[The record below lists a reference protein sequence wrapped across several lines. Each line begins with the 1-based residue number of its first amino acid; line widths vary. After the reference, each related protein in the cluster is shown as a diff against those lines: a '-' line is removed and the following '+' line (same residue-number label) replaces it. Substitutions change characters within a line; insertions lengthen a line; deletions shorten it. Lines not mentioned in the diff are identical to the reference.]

1 MNALLHDCGR
11 AFAPWGLLL
20 ACWCAAPAL
29 AQDMPLDPF
38 AKPPSLFTP
47 APEEVRTVAMAW
59 LAEQGAP
66 AAVLAEAEQIWD
78 PSHLEPLG
86 TVLLERL
93 AETIALVDPQA
104 RELVVLC
111 SKPRTTITVPA
122 GEWLH
127 DDSRPPLV
135 RNNLRLLYGRWL
147 SQEALYDEA
156 LRQISEL
163 APEDVIDPATLL
175 FHQAVAY
182 HRLVEKDPGMLALER
197 LLEDVA
203 DAPERYKSVAVL
215 MKSDLAS
222 VEVDSLDHI
231 ARRMDDIRRRL
242 ELGRAGQKVLDV
254 EEGVIESLDKMIEDL
269 EKQQQQQQ
277 QQQQAAGGA
286 PSSTP
291 MQDSKIAGAAGRGD
305 VTKRDIGSGSGWGA
319 LPPKEREEAL
329 QQIGK
334 DFPPHYRDVIEQYF
348 RKLASENEGG
358 GDLGQSP

>member
-1 MNALLHDCGR
+1 MTARLRQYTLAVAAISLMAMLPSAARLH
-11 AFAPWGLLL
+11 
-20 ACWCAAPAL
+20 
-29 AQDMPLDPF
+29 AQDLPADPF
-38 AKPPSLFTP
+38 AKPPTLFTP
-47 APEEVRTVAMAW
+47 APEEVRAEAMAW
-59 LAEQGAP
+59 LVEQQAP
-66 AAVLAEAEQIWD
+66 TEVLAEAERIWD
-78 PSHLEPLG
+78 PRHLEPTG
-86 TVLLERL
+86 TVLLERF

-104 RELVVLC
+104 RELVTLC
-111 SKPRTTITVPA
+111 SAPRSTAIVPA

-127 DDSRPPLV
+127 DDSRPAYV

-147 SQEALYDEA
+147 SQETLFDES
-156 LRQISEL
+156 LRQIAEL
-163 APEDVIDPATLL
+163 APEEVIDPATLL

-182 HRLVEKDPGMLALER
+182 HRLVEKDPSMKSLER
-197 LLEDVA
+197 LLDDVG
-203 DAPERYKSVAVL
+203 DAPERYKTVAVL
-215 MKSDLAS
+215 MRSDLAT

-254 EEGVIESLDKMIEDL
+254 EEGVIESLDKLIEEI

-277 QQQQAAGGA
+277 QQQASGSA

-291 MQDSKIAGAAGRGD
+291 MQDSKIAGAAGKGD
-305 VTKRDIGSGSGWGA
+305 VTKRDIGSGSGWGS

-348 RKLASENEGG
+348 RKLASENESGG
-358 GDLGQSP
+358 EIEGSR